1 VLRISRI
8 AGPALLL
15 VVAFVAV
22 IAGLQYGGGAVAP
35 ILLDPGA
42 VVRWGLPISKLVVNV
57 GLAATIGALLLA
69 IFAMSAKHDE
79 YSLTLDVAAA
89 GAAVWTVASAFTG
102 FFTFLSVRNQPI
114 DLTSAFGDVLA
125 SFLTVTELG
134 QAWLATVLIAAVVT
148 VLCFAVRNPTGLAFV
163 LVLAVAGLV
172 PMALQGHSGGTE
184 DHDAATSAIFLHLLF
199 AALWLGG
206 LLAIAIAQPTLTKK
220 RLTVVLR
227 RYSTVALI
235 SFIVVSVSGYVSAE
249 IRVENLANLLTPYG
263 ILVVVKV
270 FALIMLGLFG
280 AVYRNYAIG
289 RLESSKTTSRGWFW
303 WIVSAELAF
312 MGLASGAATAL
323 AVTPTPVPEVVAAD
337 IPDSS
342 AAAYLTG
349 SPLPPPVSVS
359 NLFTLWSFDLIWVLF
374 TAFAI
379 FFYLAGVWRLHKR
392 GDRWPIHR
400 TVFWVSGMV
409 LLFYITNGGVNV
421 YEGYLF
427 SVHMLGHM
435 TLGMMIPVL
444 LVPGAPIT
452 LVMRA
457 VAKRT
462 DGSRGARE
470 WVSLIVH
477 SRYLAIIGHPV
488 VAAGIF
494 VFSLWIF
501 YYTPLFRW
509 ATTDHV
515 GHEWMI
521 IHFLATGY
529 LFVQSLIGVD
539 PSPHRPAYPIRLLT
553 LLATMAFHAF
563 FGLSLMTGTGLLLAD
578 WYGAMGW
585 DTGVSA
591 LQDQRIAGGIAWSVG
606 EIPTISLAIAVVI
619 MWRRSDGRDTV
630 RYDRRAERD
639 GDAELDAYN
648 KMLAQAEKTTGR

>member
-1 VLRISRI
+1 MVLRISRI

-15 VVAFVAV
+15 VVAFVV
-22 IAGLQYGGGAVAP
+22 VVAGLKFGGGAEAP

-42 VVRWGLPISKLVVNV
+42 VVRWGLPISKLFVNL
-57 GLAATIGALLLA
+57 GLAATIGGLMLA
-69 IFAMSAKHDE
+69 IFAMSPEKDE
-79 YSLTLDVAAA
+79 FTLTLDFAAA
-89 GAAVWTVASAFTG
+89 GAALWAVASAFTG
-102 FFTFLSVRNQPI
+102 FFTFLAVRNQPI
-114 DLTSAFGDVLA
+114 DFSSAFGDVLA

-134 QAWLATVLIAAVVT
+134 QAWLATVLIGAAVT
-148 VLCFAVRNPTGLAFV
+148 VLCFAVRNQSGLAFV

-206 LLAIAIAQPTLTKK
+206 LLAIAIAQSKLTKN
-220 RLTVVLR
+220 RLTLVLR
-227 RYSTVALI
+227 RYSTVALV
-235 SFIVVSVSGYVSAE
+235 SFIVVAVSGYVSAE
-249 IRVENLANLLTPYG
+249 IRVENLGNLLSPYG
-263 ILVVVKV
+263 LLVLVKV

-280 AVYRNYAIG
+280 AIYRNYAIR
-289 RLESSKTTSRGWFW
+289 RLESKQTKNRGWFW

-312 MGLASGAATAL
+312 MGLASGAAAAL
-323 AVTPTPVPEVVAAD
+323 AATPTPVPEVVAAD
-337 IPDSS
+337 LPESTP
-342 AAAYLTG
+342 AAYLTG
-349 SPLPPPVSVS
+349 SPLPPPVSAS
-359 NLFTLWSFDLIWVLF
+359 SLFSLWSFDLIWVLICG
-374 TAFAI
+374 FAI
-379 FFYLAGVWRLHKR
+379 FFYLAGVRRLHKR
-392 GDRWPIHR
+392 GDNWPIHR
-400 TVFWVSGMV
+400 TVFWISGML

-427 SVHMLGHM
+427 SMHMLGHM

-444 LVPGAPIT
+444 LVPGAPVT
-452 LVMRA
+452 LAMRA

-470 WVSLIVH
+470 WILLIVH
-477 SRYLAIIGHPV
+477 SRYMAVIGHPV
-488 VAAGIF
+488 VAAAIF
-494 VFSLWIF
+494 VVSLWVF

-521 IHFLATGY
+521 IHFLGSGY
-529 LFVQSLIGVD
+529 LFVQSLIGID
-539 PSPHRPAYPIRLLT
+539 PSPHRPAYPMRLLI

-563 FGLSLMTGTGLLLAD
+563 FGLGLMTGTGLLLAD

-591 LQDQRIAGGIAWSVG
+591 LQDQRIGGGIAWSVG
-606 EIPTISLAIAVVI
+606 EIPTISLAIAVAI
-619 MWRRSDGRDTV
+619 MWRRSDGRDSV
-630 RYDRRAERD
+630 RYDRKAERD

-648 KMLAQAEKTTGR
+648 EMLAQRH

>member
-1 VLRISRI
+1 MLRISRI
-8 AGPALLL
+8 AGPAILL
-15 VVAFVAV
+15 VVASVAV

-69 IFAMSAKHDE
+69 IFAMSPKHDE

-89 GAAVWTVASAFTG
+89 GAAVWAVASAFTG

-114 DLTSAFGDVLA
+114 DLTNAFGDVLA

-289 RLESSKTTSRGWFW
+289 RLESSRPKSRGWFW

-323 AVTPTPVPEVVAAD
+323 AVTPTPVPEIVAAD

-342 AAAYLTG
+342 SAAYLTG

-359 NLFTLWSFDLIWVLF
+359 NLFTLWSFDLIWVLL

-421 YEGYLF
+421 YGGYLF
-427 SVHMLGHM
+427 SIHMLGHM

-470 WVSLIVH
+470 WLLLIVH
-477 SRYLAIIGHPV
+477 SRYLATIGHPV

-515 GHEWMI
+515 GHEWMT

-563 FGLSLMTGTGLLLAD
+563 FGLSLMTGSGLLLAD

-591 LQDQRIAGGIAWSVG
+591 LQDQRIGGGIAWSVG

-648 KMLAQAEKTTGR
+648 EMLAQRR

>member
-1 VLRISRI
+1 MLRFSRI

-15 VVAFVAV
+15 VVAFVV
-22 IAGLQYGGGAVAP
+22 VVVGLRFGGGAEAP

-42 VVRWGLPISKLVVNV
+42 VVRWGLPISKLFVNL
-57 GLAATIGALLLA
+57 GLAATIGGLMLA
-69 IFAMSAKHDE
+69 IFAMSPKRE
-79 YSLTLDVAAA
+79 EFSLTLDFAAA
-89 GAAVWTVASAFTG
+89 GAGLWAVASAFTG
-102 FFTFLSVRNQPI
+102 FFTFLAVRNQPI
-114 DLTSAFGDVLA
+114 DFSSAFGDVLA

-134 QAWLATVLIAAVVT
+134 QAWLATVLIGAAVT

-163 LVLAVAGLV
+163 LILAIAGLV

-206 LLAIAIAQPTLTKK
+206 LLAIAIAQSTLTKN
-220 RLTVVLR
+220 RLTLVLR

-235 SFIVVSVSGYVSAE
+235 SFIVVAVSGYVSAE
-249 IRVENLANLLTPYG
+249 IRVENLGNLLSPYG
-263 ILVVVKV
+263 LLVLVKV

-280 AVYRNYAIG
+280 AIYRNYAIG
-289 RLESSKTTSRGWFW
+289 RLESNQNKSRGWFW

-312 MGLASGAATAL
+312 MGLASGAAAAL
-323 AVTPTPVPEVVAAD
+323 AATPTPVPETVAAD

-342 AAAYLTG
+342 PAAYLTG
-349 SPLPPPVSVS
+349 SPLPPPVSAS
-359 NLFTLWSFDLIWVLF
+359 SLFSLWSFDLIWVLICG
-374 TAFAI
+374 FAI

-392 GDRWPIHR
+392 GDSWPIHR
-400 TVFWVSGMV
+400 TVFWIAGML

-427 SVHMLGHM
+427 SMHMLGHM

-452 LVMRA
+452 LALRA

-470 WVSLIVH
+470 WILLIVH
-477 SRYLAIIGHPV
+477 SRYMAIIGHPL

-494 VFSLWIF
+494 VFSLWVF

-521 IHFLATGY
+521 VHFLGAGY
-529 LFVQSLIGVD
+529 LFVQSLIGID
-539 PSPHRPAYPIRLLT
+539 PSPHRPAFPIRLLI
-553 LLATMAFHAF
+553 LLGTMAFHAF
-563 FGLSLMTGTGLLLAD
+563 FGLGLMTGTGLLLAD

-591 LQDQRIAGGIAWSVG
+591 LQDQRIGGGIAWSVG
-606 EIPTISLAIAVVI
+606 EIPTIALAIAVAI
-619 MWRRSDGRDTV
+619 MWRRSDGRDSV
-630 RYDRRAERD
+630 RYDRKAERD

-648 KMLAQAEKTTGR
+648 EMLAQRR

>member
-1 VLRISRI
+1 MLRISRI

-69 IFAMSAKHDE
+69 IFAMSPKHDE

-89 GAAVWTVASAFTG
+89 GAAAWAVASAFTG

-114 DLTSAFGDVLA
+114 DLTNAFGDVLA

-289 RLESSKTTSRGWFW
+289 RLESSRPKSRGWFW

-323 AVTPTPVPEVVAAD
+323 AVTPTPVPEIVAAD

-342 AAAYLTG
+342 SAAYLTG

-359 NLFTLWSFDLIWVLF
+359 NLFTLWSFDLIWVLL

-400 TVFWVSGMV
+400 TVFWVSGMM

-421 YEGYLF
+421 YGGYLF
-427 SVHMLGHM
+427 SIHMLGHM

-470 WVSLIVH
+470 WLLLIVH
-477 SRYLAIIGHPV
+477 SRYLATIGHPV

-515 GHEWMI
+515 GHEWMT

-563 FGLSLMTGTGLLLAD
+563 FGLSLMTGSGLLLAD

-591 LQDQRIAGGIAWSVG
+591 LQDQRIGGGIAWSVG

-648 KMLAQAEKTTGR
+648 EMLAQRR